1 MSYAQ
6 RFQLAKQSLI
16 TFCRER
22 ISENWEQMFDMWLSC
37 EGDMVFGDGY
47 RNIFKEHFGDYITEE
62 VNRQLWFAGKNI
74 VYAISSCNKV
84 QLNELLD
91 FVEDFVSTQL
101 DDFDNAYDTSEWV
114 DDEGDL
120 IQKTKGDNST

>member
-37 EGDMVFGDGY
+37 EGHMVFGEGY
-47 RNIFKEHFGDYITEE
+47 QDIFEEHFGDYITEE